1 LDYTWHEL
9 TGQYKRTLVELES
22 NKDNLEKCVE
32 IVMNKYEVANPV
44 SYPKR
49 LGYAESA
56 MRLFGTETERK

>member
-1 LDYTWHEL
+1 
-9 TGQYKRTLVELES
+9 LES

-32 IVMNKYEVANPV
+32 IIMNKYEVADPV

-56 MRLFGTETERK
+56 LRLFGTETERK